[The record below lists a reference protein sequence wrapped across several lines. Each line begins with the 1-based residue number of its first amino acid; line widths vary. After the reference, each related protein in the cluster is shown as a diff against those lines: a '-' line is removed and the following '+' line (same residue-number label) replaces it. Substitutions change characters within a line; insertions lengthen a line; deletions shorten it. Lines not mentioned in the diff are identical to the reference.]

1 MVDGS
6 ARAHRDCKNFGRT
19 LPVCGEVE
27 GACLEASDPGGM
39 EEG

>member
-1 MVDGS
+1 MVDGR

-27 GACLEASDPGGM
+27 GACLEDPGGT